1 MAVKWKLRNGKWRR
15 VMVVFRKQTEKT
27 VLLSATIRAIYDKDA
42 ELSPKEQHQAILLL
56 PGMTV
61 TEMYSV
67 IEANGRKLAETI
79 RALIGKDRATD

>member
-1 MAVKWKLRNGKWRR
+1 MVVKWKLRNGKWRR

-42 ELSPKEQHQAILLL
+42 NLSPSEQQKAIQLL
-56 PGMTV
+56 PGMTI

-67 IEANGRKLAETI
+67 IEANGPKLAESI
-79 RALIGKDRATD
+79 RKLINKDRATE

>member
-1 MAVKWKLRNGKWRR
+1 VKWKFRDGKWRR

-42 ELSPKEQHQAILLL
+42 ELTPGEQQKAIQLL
-56 PGMTV
+56 PGMTI

-67 IEANGRKLAETI
+67 IEANGPKLAETI
-79 RALIGKDRATD
+79 RALIGKDRATN